1 MKNEEESDYYDLLKK
16 DDDNC
21 KKDISIQYQ
30 IYHYEENKEKEKNRK
45 VMLYQVLEEMIMKK
59 LISLLREKKL
69 FKVFVLLIMI

>member
-21 KKDISIQYQ
+21 KKDIPIQFQ
-30 IYHYEENKEKEKNRK
+30 IYHNEESKEKEKNRK
-45 VMLYQVLEEMIMKK
+45 DEALSGVGRSNNEEF
-59 LISLLREKKL
+59 ISLLLVKKI